1 MPVVI
6 VSAARTPVGAL
17 QGALASVPAPRLG
30 AVAIAEA
37 LRRADQAGAAAEVVD
52 QVYMGQV
59 LTAGVGQAPA
69 RQAALAAG
77 LSVGV
82 PAVTLNKM
90 CGSGME
96 AVIQGVRAIA
106 TGDARAVVAGGMESM
121 SGAPYLL
128 PGARAGLRLGDAK
141 LVDHLM
147 HDGLIDAYDGGAM
160 GVHAEACAREYAF
173 GREAQDEFA
182 VRSYRRAQ
190 QATAEGWA
198 AREIAPVEVQGR
210 RGAVS
215 RVEADEGPD
224 KVDFDKLPTLRPAF
238 DPQGTV
244 TAANASTI
252 NDGAAALLL
261 ADEGFARERGW
272 TPLARVVGQAVFA
285 KRPAEFTTA
294 PIGAMERLFQRS
306 GWTADQVDLFEV
318 NEAFAVVPMAVMR
331 HFGVEAERMNV
342 LGGAVALGHPI
353 GASGARIVVTLLNAL
368 ALREAKRGVAA
379 VCIGGGEALA
389 LAVERL

>member
-17 QGALASVPAPRLG
+17 QGALASLPAPRLG
-30 AVAIAEA
+30 AAAIEAA
-37 LRRADQAGAAAEVVD
+37 LRRAGEGAAADVE

-69 RQAALAAG
+69 RQAALGAG
-77 LSVGV
+77 LADGV
-82 PAVTLNKM
+82 PAVTINKM

-96 AVIQGVRAIA
+96 AVIQAARAIA
-106 TGDARAVVAGGMESM
+106 LGEARAVVAGGMESM

-141 LVDHLM
+141 VVDHLM

-173 GREAQDEFA
+173 GREEQDEFA
-182 VRSYRRAQ
+182 ARSYRRAQ

-198 AREIAPVEVQGR
+198 AREIAPVEVHGR
-210 RGAVS
+210 RGAVTM
-215 RVEADEGPD
+215 VEADEGPA

-238 DPQGTV
+238 DPHGTI

-261 ADEGFARERGW
+261 ADEDLARERGW
-272 TPLARVVGQAVFA
+272 RPLARLVGQAVFA
-285 KRPAEFTTA
+285 KKPSEFATA

-306 GWTADQVDLFEV
+306 GWTADEVDLFEV
-318 NEAFAVVPMAVMR
+318 NEAFSVVPMAVMW

-353 GASGARIVVTLLNAL
+353 GASGARIVVTLLNAM
-368 ALREAKRGVAA
+368 ALRGGRRGVAA

-389 LAVERL
+389 VAVETL